1 MIGLTKARA
10 FPHRDCLTVQCTWC
24 NMIRR
29 KSIRMLKWVLIGTV
43 TLKYFAWGQY
53 NSYSLNVGC
62 THVRIYTVYAHTY
75 IHTYSTYCTY
85 SIYCVISLCSQEC
98 YYDMEQRT
106 VSSAWFTA
114 ITELNT
120 HTHTH
125 THTHHFSSFLPS
137 VMYAPGNIY
146 WHKWENSK
154 EKYHLTLWSF
164 ENWSKTCC
172 AEPSKVWK
180 ARSNLCPT
188 AGPGIEH
195 PRLRDSDNRTA
206 RLTLF
211 YPSFKDFTLSC
222 TLQHANR
229 YTLIS
234 CTYTHQYEV
243 EQCQHWPPG
252 YSYTHLYFV
261 TCIKAVEKWHDHITE
276 LRSNYRYVRMAHFT
290 QQ

>member
-1 MIGLTKARA
+1 
-10 FPHRDCLTVQCTWC
+10 
-24 NMIRR
+24 
-29 KSIRMLKWVLIGTV
+29 
-43 TLKYFAWGQY
+43 
-53 NSYSLNVGC
+53 
-62 THVRIYTVYAHTY
+62 
-75 IHTYSTYCTY
+75 
-85 SIYCVISLCSQEC
+85 
-98 YYDMEQRT
+98 
-106 VSSAWFTA
+106 
-114 ITELNT
+114 
-120 HTHTH
+120 
-125 THTHHFSSFLPS
+125 
-137 VMYAPGNIY
+137 MYAPCNIY

-252 YSYTHLYFV
+252 YSYTHLYFA

-276 LRSNYRYVRMAHFT
+276 LRSNYRYPDHSSKCSHSVHTFT
-290 QQ
+290 QSHNLSAFQSLHYLDLHAYQYAHEHASTHFQSRIEMSSNIQYTPWPLSWRPFWNRLISHWVALCGTEWRRKQKQEQGVSFQSTAQAVLLHTLKYKCNI